1 MAGDKEN
8 RRNREPGSRPVPQ
21 ETDMAAGGTSSRGT
35 GEAGGSKSPET
46 ETKSTVVKK
55 LKATAEASA
64 YQKQWFA
71 GLKARV
77 EQGEDFAYLNAD
89 VPMEVLRAMD
99 IPFVVNQW
107 WAAICGAKRMT
118 RKYFGLLREAGYRDD
133 LCSYCATAF
142 AESLDPDDHK
152 TGEDGRPLGP
162 WGGLPHPTLAITRLT
177 CDCQGKIFELFAGNH
192 GADFYAME
200 NTVARKAPL
209 NWYDLAADNWEELYD
224 TDRIDVAVEELKELI
239 RFLEMK
245 TGRMFDMN
253 RLEEVMNLINEQEG
267 WYKKTRDLIA
277 ACHPVPVT
285 VVDTINAVMQAQWQR
300 GTRWAADHAKS
311 LYQEVRALADA
322 GVAAVPGEKY
332 RLMWI
337 GRGIWHD
344 FGFYQRFEEKYGAVF
359 IWTMYLAMGAD
370 AYIRNHVDKDPLRAL
385 AARFI
390 GMEDFLHMPPW
401 NSSWYVQQARQND
414 IDGVVY
420 MVPENCMQAVE
431 GSYFI
436 KKALEDAGVPV
447 LTFNADP
454 VDPRKWSAEAM
465 TGLVDAFIQE
475 RVIPCREAKDK
486 DQQKQ

>member
-1 MAGDKEN
+1 MADGKKTA
-8 RRNREPGSRPVPQ
+8 GSQ
-21 ETDMAAGGTSSRGT
+21 
-35 GEAGGSKSPET
+35 
-46 ETKSTVVKK
+46 STAVKK
-55 LKATAEASA
+55 LKATAAAGA
-64 YQKQWFA
+64 YQKEWFT

-77 EQGEDFAYLNAD
+77 EAGEDFGYLNAD

-118 RKYFGLLREAGYRDD
+118 KKYYGLLREAGYRDD

-152 TGEDGRPLGP
+152 LDAEGRPLGP
-162 WGGLPHPTLAITRLT
+162 CLPDPTIAITRLT
-177 CDCQGKIFELFAGNH
+177 CDCQSKIFELFAQNH
-192 GADFYAME
+192 GASFYAME
-200 NTVARKAPL
+200 NTVARKTPLKWFELAP
-209 NWYDLAADNWEELYD
+209 DRWEELYD
-224 TDRIDVAVEELKELI
+224 TDRLDTAVEELKELI

-245 TGRMFDMN
+245 TGKMFDIN
-253 RLEEVMNLINEQEG
+253 KLEHVMNLINEQEM

-300 GTRWAADHAKS
+300 GTQWAADHAKS
-311 LYQEVRALADA
+311 LYEEVKALADK
-322 GVAAVPGEKY
+322 GEAAVPNEKY

-344 FGFYQRFEEKYGAVF
+344 FSFYQRFEQKYGAVF
-359 IWTMYLAMGAD
+359 MWSMYLAMGAD
-370 AYIRNHVDKDPLRAL
+370 AYIRNHVEADPLRAL
-385 AARFI
+385 AARYI

-401 NSSWYVQQARQND
+401 NSQWYLQQAAQND

-436 KKALEDAGVPV
+436 KKALEDAGIPV
-447 LTFNADP
+447 LIFKADP
-454 VDPRKWSAEAM
+454 VDARKWNADTM
-465 TGLVDAFIQE
+465 TGLVEEFIE
-475 RVIPCREAKDK
+475 HRVIPNKK
-486 DQQKQ
+486 

>member
-1 MAGDKEN
+1 MAEEKKQ
-8 RRNREPGSRPVPQ
+8 GSQ
-21 ETDMAAGGTSSRGT
+21 SS
-35 GEAGGSKSPET
+35 A
-46 ETKSTVVKK
+46 VKK
-55 LKATAEASA
+55 LKATAAASA

-77 EQGEDFAYLNAD
+77 DAGEDFGYLNAD

-118 RKYFGLLREAGYRDD
+118 RKYFGLLRDAGYRDD

-152 TGEDGRPLGP
+152 YDADGKPLGP
-162 WGGLPHPTLAITRLT
+162 WGGLPDPTIAITRLT
-177 CDCQGKIFELFAGNH
+177 CDCQSKIFELFARNH
-192 GADFYAME
+192 GASFYAME
-200 NTVARKAPL
+200 NTVARKTPL
-209 NWYDLAADNWEELYD
+209 NWYELAPDRWEELYD
-224 TDRIDVAVEELKELI
+224 TDRLDTAVEELTELI
-239 RFLEMK
+239 RFLETK
-245 TGRMFDMN
+245 TGKMFDIN
-253 RLEEVMNLINEQEG
+253 KLEHVMNLINEQEG

-300 GTRWAADHAKS
+300 GTQWAADHARS
-311 LYQEVRALADA
+311 LYEEVKALADA
-322 GVAAVPGEKY
+322 GVAAVPNEKY

-344 FGFYQRFEEKYGAVF
+344 FSFYQRFEQKYGAVF

-370 AYIRNHVDKDPLRAL
+370 AYIRNHVEKDPLRAL
-385 AARFI
+385 AARYI

-401 NSSWYVQQARQND
+401 NSSWYVQQAAQND

-436 KKALEDAGVPV
+436 KKALEDVGIPV
-447 LTFNADP
+447 LIFKADP
-454 VDPRKWSAEAM
+454 VDARKWNADTM
-465 TGLVDAFIQE
+465 TGLVDEFIE
-475 RVIPCREAKDK
+475 NRVIPGKAAKDENRIETK
-486 DQQKQ
+486 

>member
-1 MAGDKEN
+1 MADGKHA
-8 RRNREPGSRPVPQ
+8 P
-21 ETDMAAGGTSSRGT
+21 A
-35 GEAGGSKSPET
+35 SKSAA
-46 ETKSTVVKK
+46 VKR
-55 LKATAEASA
+55 LKATAAAGA
-64 YQKQWFA
+64 YQKEWFA
-71 GLKARV
+71 GLKNLV
-77 EQGEDFAYLNAD
+77 ETGADFGYLNAD

-107 WAAICGAKRMT
+107 WAAICGAKRMAP
-118 RKYFGLLREAGYRDD
+118 KYYGLLRDAGYRDD

-152 TGEDGRPLGP
+152 IGEDGKPLGP
-162 WGGLPHPTLAITRLT
+162 WGGLPDPTVAITRLT
-177 CDCQGKIFELFAGNH
+177 CDCQSKIFELFAKNH
-192 GADFYAME
+192 GASFYAME

-209 NWYDLAADNWEELYD
+209 KWFDMVADDWEELYD

-245 TGRMFDMN
+245 TGKLFDIN
-253 RLEEVMNLINEQEG
+253 KLEHVMNLINEQEG

-277 ACHPVPVT
+277 ASHPVPVT

-300 GTRWAADHAKS
+300 GTQWAADHAKS
-311 LYQEVRALADA
+311 LYEEIKALADK
-322 GVAAVPGEKY
+322 GEAAVPNEKY

-344 FGFYQRFEEKYGAVF
+344 FSFYQRFEEKYGAVF
-359 IWTMYLAMGAD
+359 MWSMYLAMGAD
-370 AYIRNHVDKDPLRAL
+370 AYIRNHVEEDPLRAL
-385 AARFI
+385 AARYI

-401 NSSWYVQQARQND
+401 NSQWYLQQAAQND

-436 KKALEDAGVPV
+436 RKTLEDAGIPV
-447 LTFNADP
+447 LIFKADP
-454 VDPRKWSAEAM
+454 VDARRWSADTM
-465 TGLVDAFIQE
+465 TGLVDDFIEQ
-475 RVIPCREAKDK
+475 RVIPAKDAK
-486 DQQKQ
+486 

>member
-1 MAGDKEN
+1 MADEK
-8 RRNREPGSRPVPQ
+8 RP
-21 ETDMAAGGTSSRGT
+21 E
-35 GEAGGSKSPET
+35 SKS
-46 ETKSTVVKK
+46 SAVKK
-55 LKATAEASA
+55 LKATAAASA

-77 EQGEDFAYLNAD
+77 DAGEDFGYLNAD
-89 VPMEVLRAMD
+89 VPMEVLCAMD
-99 IPFVVNQW
+99 IPYVVNQW

-118 RKYFGLLREAGYRDD
+118 RKYFGLLRDAGYRDD

-152 TGEDGRPLGP
+152 VDADGKPLGP
-162 WGGLPHPTLAITRLT
+162 WGGLPDPTLAITRLT
-177 CDCQGKIFELFAGNH
+177 CDCQSKIFELFAKNH
-192 GADFYAME
+192 GASFYAME
-200 NTVARKAPL
+200 NTVARKVPLKWFELAP
-209 NWYDLAADNWEELYD
+209 DRWEELYD
-224 TDRIDVAVEELKELI
+224 TDRIDAGVEELKELI

-245 TGRMFDMN
+245 TGKMFDIN
-253 RLEEVMNLINEQEG
+253 RLEYVMNLINEQEG
-267 WYKKTRDLIA
+267 WYRKTRDLIA

-300 GTRWAADHAKS
+300 GSEWAAAHAKS
-311 LYQEVRALADA
+311 LYEEVKALADA
-322 GVAAVPGEKY
+322 GVAAVPDEKY

-344 FGFYQRFEEKYGAVF
+344 FSFYQRFEQKYGAVF
-359 IWTMYLAMGAD
+359 VWTMYLAMGAD
-370 AYIRNHVDKDPLRAL
+370 AYIRNHVEKDPLRAL
-385 AARFI
+385 AARYI

-401 NSSWYVQQARQND
+401 NNTWYVQQAAQND

-436 KKALEDAGVPV
+436 KKALEDAGIPV

-454 VDPRKWSAEAM
+454 VDARKWNADSM
-465 TGLVDAFIQE
+465 TGLVDEFIE
-475 RVIPCREAKDK
+475 TRVIPTRVKRKGE
-486 DQQKQ
+486 

>member
-64 YQKQWFA
+64 YQKQWFNR
-71 GLKARV
+71 LKARV

-300 GTRWAADHAKS
+300 GTRWAADHARS

>member
-8 RRNREPGSRPVPQ
+8 RKNREPGSRPVPQ

-64 YQKQWFA
+64 YQKQWFNR
-71 GLKARV
+71 LKARV